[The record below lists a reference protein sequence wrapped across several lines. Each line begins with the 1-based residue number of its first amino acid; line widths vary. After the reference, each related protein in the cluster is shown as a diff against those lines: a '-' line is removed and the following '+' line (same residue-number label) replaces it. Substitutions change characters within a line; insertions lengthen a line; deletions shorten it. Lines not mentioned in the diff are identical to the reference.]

1 MQALPSFNLKGNV
14 RVSCHPGKGKP
25 EEAVLKPKRGHL
37 LVGSLALR
45 PANVDTISGYRVF
58 PVFGRSKSLPNYGR
72 SNVLSF
78 LSDLSP
84 SQVFWVGSP

>member
-1 MQALPSFNLKGNV
+1 MQALPSFILKGKV
-14 RVSCHPGKGKP
+14 WMSCHPGKGKP
-25 EEAVLKPKRGHL
+25 EEAVLQPKRGHL

-45 PANVDTISGYRVF
+45 PANVDTISSYRGF
-58 PVFGRSKSLPNYGR
+58 PAFGRSEAPPNYGR
-72 SNVLSF
+72 NNVLSF